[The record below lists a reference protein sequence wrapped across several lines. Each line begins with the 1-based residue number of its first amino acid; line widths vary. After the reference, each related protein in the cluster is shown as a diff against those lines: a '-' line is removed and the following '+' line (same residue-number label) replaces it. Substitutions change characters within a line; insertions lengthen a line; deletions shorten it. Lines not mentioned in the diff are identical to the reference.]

1 MTFDQTPPSEG
12 RPTGTEPS
20 YQTNS
25 VRTIRGM
32 EARTRAKWEK
42 DGWEFVSQNQIG
54 PLRNELTFRRPKKKQ
69 PWYLWPAIG
78 AFVVLIVAGFI
89 FAGVLKGGEDS
100 AGSHETPAA
109 AASTPSFTPTPG
121 QTTTVAPQPTAVPT
135 PPRAL
140 SEINA
145 AQFPAMGWEAKFP
158 YGGTV
163 HWIVDRITTANADGS
178 YTFKIGATVKNQYG
192 TDTDATIEGDVAG
205 TDAAP
210 TITDSILYTN
220 DGQVVNYNG

>member
-1 MTFDQTPPSEG
+1 MTFDQTPLSKD
-12 RPTGTEPS
+12 RSTDTEPA
-20 YQTNS
+20 YKTNS

-42 DGWEFVSQNQIG
+42 GGWEFVSQNQIG
-54 PLRNELTFRRPKKKQ
+54 LLRNELTFRRPKRKR

-78 AFVVLIVAGFI
+78 AFVVLIVASFI
-89 FAGVLKGGEDS
+89 FVGALRGSEDS
-100 AGSHETPAA
+100 ASSEDTPVPAT
-109 AASTPSFTPTPG
+109 STPSSTPTPE
-121 QTTTVAPQPTAVPT
+121 QTTAVAPAPTAVQT

-140 SEINA
+140 SEVNA
-145 AQFPAMGWEAKFP
+145 AQFLAMAWEAKFA

-192 TDTDATIEGDVAG
+192 TDTAATIEGDIAG
-205 TDAAP
+205 TDTAP
-210 TITDSILYTN
+210 TIIDSILYTD